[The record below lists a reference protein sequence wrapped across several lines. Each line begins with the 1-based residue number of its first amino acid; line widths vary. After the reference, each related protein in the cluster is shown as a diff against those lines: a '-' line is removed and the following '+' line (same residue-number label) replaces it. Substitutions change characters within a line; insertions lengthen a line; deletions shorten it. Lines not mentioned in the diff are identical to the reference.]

1 MKLRLAIACASA
13 LAITV
18 PSPASAAQT
27 LKLDLADPA
36 NAVAG
41 GVTTQTAAPLAAGQT
56 YVVRVSGSGS
66 LWRPSDFPSPAAW
79 CGAPDARPIIE
90 PTPGAEATVAAV
102 DPALVFASP
111 VGSFLY
117 GRAACVDSEAQDL
130 PYASGLKF
138 GTRGVLNPAV
148 PIGGQ
153 PAAPNPAHT
162 YAYEVTGDGTP
173 LQFQFADV
181 HTGDNSGIFTIDV
194 FSAAECS
201 AQHCLPQPPVST
213 TPVATTP
220 PTTPTPT
227 SGTCAGKG
235 KLSVRLVLKKGL
247 SVTRA
252 SFYVN
257 DRLRVAVRGSKL
269 TAADGS
275 LKPQSLTD
283 LPNGKLT
290 IKVIVRLGNRKIVR
304 FSAVA
309 TTCGGAETPV
319 TLT

>member
-1 MKLRLAIACASA
+1 MKLPLALACASA

-18 PSPASAAQT
+18 SSTASAAET

-41 GVTTQTAAPLAAGQT
+41 GVTTQTAPLLAGQS

-79 CGAPDARPIIE
+79 CGTPDTKPIME

-102 DPALVFASP
+102 DPAMVFASP
-111 VGSFLY
+111 VGAFLY
-117 GRAACVDSEAQDL
+117 GRGACVDSNENDL
-130 PYASGLKF
+130 PYASGLKL

-162 YAYEVTGDGTP
+162 YLYKVTGDGTP

-181 HTGDNSGIFTIDV
+181 HAADNSGIFTIDV
-194 FSAAECS
+194 LSAAECS
-201 AQHCLPQPPVST
+201 ALRCLPESPVITSPPPAPAVS
-213 TPVATTP
+213 A
-220 PTTPTPT
+220 
-227 SGTCAGKG
+227 TCADKG
-235 KLSVRLVLKKGL
+235 KLSVRLVLKKGAK
-247 SVTRA
+247 VKRA

-257 DRLRVAVRGSKL
+257 DRLRATVRGSKL
-269 TAADGS
+269 MASDGS
-275 LKPQSLTD
+275 LKPQTLTR
-283 LPNGKLT
+283 LPDGPLE
-290 IKVIVRLGNRKIVR
+290 IKAIVRLGDRKVLR
-304 FSAVA
+304 LSTVGMA
-309 TTCGGAETPV
+309 CRGSDTPV
-319 TLT
+319 ALT